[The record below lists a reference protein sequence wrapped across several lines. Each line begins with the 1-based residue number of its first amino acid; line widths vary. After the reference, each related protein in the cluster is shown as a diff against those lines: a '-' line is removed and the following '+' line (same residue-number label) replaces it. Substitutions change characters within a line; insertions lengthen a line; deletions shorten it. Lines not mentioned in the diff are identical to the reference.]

1 MGEWRN
7 LMKTLVMIV
16 DDHQIVRDGLKA
28 ILHNEEGIG
37 VIAEAENGR
46 NALRSAE
53 EFKPDIVIMD
63 IAMPDMNGID
73 ATRRITAEHPGAKI
87 LILSMHHDKRLII
100 EVFNA
105 GARGY
110 LLKDC
115 AAKELMNAIRTLQMG
130 EAYLSPKISSLV
142 VKDLI
147 KRQKEEIPSE
157 IYSLSLREREVLQLL
172 AEGKNTKQIAFM
184 LEVSIKTVEAFRKRI
199 MGKLKMNSIAELT
212 KFAIREGLTS
222 LE

>member
-1 MGEWRN
+1 M
-7 LMKTLVMIV
+7 MKTLVMIV

-28 ILHNEEGIG
+28 ILLNEQEIE

-46 NALRSAE
+46 NALQLAE
-53 EFKPDIVIMD
+53 KFKPEIVIMD

-87 LILSMHHDKRLII
+87 LILSMHHDTRLII

-115 AAKELMNAIRTLQMG
+115 AAKELMSAIRTLQMG
-130 EAYLSPKISSLV
+130 EAYLSPKISSLI
-142 VKDLI
+142 VKNLI
-147 KRQKEEIPSE
+147 KWQNEQIPSE
-157 IYSLSLREREVLQLL
+157 IYSLSSREREVLQLL
-172 AEGKNTKQIAFM
+172 AEGKNMKQIAFM